1 MSGASV
7 LPSVRAVSSAGD
19 VWCLATHTYPGT
31 ARFSKIQAAK
41 HSILLTCSVAQ
52 REPHPYDKS
61 LRLRSVGV
69 TGTTLDG
76 YAGNPYSWTVNDVNP
91 YQYWAYYIR
100 PYKSGF
106 QLMNMGTK
114 KFLDGYR
121 GVDNS
126 VVHPY
131 QWECNAENT
140 YQYWIFAAEGPKPG
154 YLVRNAAT
162 GLCLEASP
170 LGGAVTQKPCDNT
183 NSNQKWWM

>member
-1 MSGASV
+1 MYIQSKQSV
-7 LPSVRAVSSAGD
+7 FPLVHGRYRMRALT
-19 VWCLATHTYPGT
+19 LA
-31 ARFSKIQAAK
+31 
-41 HSILLTCSVAQ
+41 LLTVAIMTLAAAVQ
-52 REPHPYDKS
+52 AYPAPYDKS

-76 YAGNPYSWTVNDVNP
+76 YAGNPYSWTINDVNP
-91 YQYWAYYIR
+91 YQYWAYYAS

-106 QLMNMGTK
+106 RLMNMGTK
-114 KFLDGYR
+114 KCLDGYR

-131 QWECNAENT
+131 QWECNAQNT
-140 YQYWIFAAEGPKPG
+140 YQYWILAAEGPKPG

-170 LGGAVTQKPCDNT
+170 LGGAVTQRLCDNT
-183 NSNQKWWM
+183 NSNQKWWI